1 MTLSK
6 RAKDTY
12 WHTVAHTCL
21 SVGMKP
27 AQVGKIVKEHFPQTE
42 VNGRH
47 IGAYKRRL
55 INEGVLDKDI
65 KPSAPEQI
73 MKDNISNVVREL
85 ITEEDKFIYNC
96 SVGSKI
102 ASLKCF
108 EYKLEA
114 QIEDIVDDCDEWIAT
129 IK

>member
-42 VNGRH
+42 INGRH

-114 QIEDIVDDCDEWIAT
+114 QTVDIVDDCDEWIAT

>member
-1 MTLSK
+1 MTLS
-6 RAKDTY
+6 RLKDTY

-27 AQVGKIVKEHFPQTE
+27 AEVGRIVKEHFPQTE
-42 VNGRH
+42 INGRH

-55 INEGVLDKDI
+55 INEGIMDKDI
-65 KPSAPEQI
+65 KPTWG
-73 MKDNISNVVREL
+73 DNIANIVSEL
-85 ITEEDKFIYNC
+85 ITDEDRFIYEC

-114 QIEDIVDDCDEWIAT
+114 QVVDIVDDCDEWIAK

>member
-1 MTLSK
+1 MTLS

-55 INEGVLDKDI
+55 INEGILDKDI

-85 ITEEDKFIYNC
+85 ITDEDKFIYNC

-114 QIEDIVDDCDEWIAT
+114 QTVDIVDDCDEWIAT